1 MLVSDHLFIE
11 SREPGNK
18 EWSRQYVA
26 ISLDIFC
33 SANREE
39 HYEDNR
45 LERLTSISTYRLDI
59 GSRVPLTSDQL
70 RGKEIVRHGLYI
82 RRRSNLSNRF

>member
-1 MLVSDHLFIE
+1 M
-11 SREPGNK
+11 
-18 EWSRQYVA
+18 
-26 ISLDIFC
+26 SLDIFC
-33 SANREE
+33 PANREE

-82 RRRSNLSNRF
+82 RRRSDLSDRFWKVLKNHASGEIRIPLLDLLNLMP